1 MKKILI
7 RLLYV
12 VVALTVLYS
21 VGPEPSKP
29 SLKVKLNE
37 TGPSDIFML
46 EEQVNYHE
54 RKTVGLR
61 PDNQARIVWADSSKK
76 RKTPFA
82 VVYLHGFSASQFEAA
97 PLHTEFAKRFGCNL
111 YLARLEGHGIETEN
125 NLLDVTPDK
134 LLSSARDAVNIGLQ
148 LGEKVILISTSTGS
162 TLSLLIA
169 AQNPEVHSLIMYSP
183 NVAIARPEAVLM
195 DKPWGLN
202 ILRWVHKGSDF
213 HEFDPVDIDA
223 YTKQYWT
230 WRYRIEALV
239 QLQSLLSNGMSSENF
254 QNVKCPVFV
263 GCYYKDA
270 EHQDNIVSVDAMRK
284 MYHALGTPSE
294 QKRFVTFQNVNT
306 HVIANKLRS
315 KDFEQV
321 RQGTFDFAEQI
332 LKLPIVNP

>member
-1 MKKILI
+1 MKKNLFGVLI
-7 RLLYV
+7 AGAL
-12 VVALTVLYS
+12 LTVLYT
-21 VGPEPSKP
+21 VGTHPAKP
-29 SLKVKLNE
+29 SLQVKLNE
-37 TGPSDIFML
+37 IGPADIFML

-54 RKTVGLR
+54 KKTKGLR
-61 PDNQARIVWADSSKK
+61 PDNEARIVWADSSQK

-97 PLHTEFAKRFGCNL
+97 PLHTEFARRYGCNL
-111 YLARLEGHGIETEN
+111 YLARLEGHGTESEN

-134 LLSSARDAVNIGLQ
+134 LLASARDAVNIGLQ
-148 LGEKVILISTSTGS
+148 LGEKVILMSTSTGS

-169 AQNPEVHSLIMYSP
+169 AQNPEVHSLVMYSP
-183 NVAIARPEAVLM
+183 NIAIARPEAVLM

-213 HEFDPVDIDA
+213 HEFDKVDIDD

-239 QLQSLLSNGMSSENF
+239 QLQSLLSNGMTSENF
-254 QNVKCPVFV
+254 QRVKCPVFV

-270 EHQDNIVSVDAMRK
+270 EHQDNIVSVEAMRE
-284 MYHALGTPSE
+284 MYHELGTPSE

-306 HVIANKLRS
+306 HVIASKLRS
-315 KDFEQV
+315 KAYEEV
-321 RQGTFDFAEQI
+321 RKETFDFAEQI